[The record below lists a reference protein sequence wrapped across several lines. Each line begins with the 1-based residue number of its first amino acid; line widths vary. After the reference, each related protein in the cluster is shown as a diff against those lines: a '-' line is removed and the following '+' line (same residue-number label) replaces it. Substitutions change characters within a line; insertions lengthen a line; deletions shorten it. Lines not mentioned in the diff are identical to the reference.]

1 MTGKK
6 LFLRNIQ
13 PNCQIHYKTTF
24 STFSIPQN
32 SQISSKEPKINLK
45 INNLLSVKREVKL
58 GQKIPPIGWVYGW
71 VNRNLGE
78 DQKRGMLG

>member
-1 MTGKK
+1 MTRKICILK
-6 LFLRNIQ
+6 ILLKIF
-13 PNCQIHYKTTF
+13 PHYKTTF

-45 INNLLSVKREVKL
+45 INNQLSVKSGVEL

-71 VNRNLGE
+71 VN
-78 DQKRGMLG
+78 